1 MRLRL
6 SWKNN
11 EFFSIEQVRRTTDD
25 PGGRGETPR
34 PGAAAAASERR
45 PPPAARPPSFASIL
59 CPVLVAM
66 GAEQRRRVRLARAL
80 HAMMIVL
87 YSFLRRRRRVTWSHA
102 QLAAATAMP

>member
-34 PGAAAAASERR
+34 PGASAASER
-45 PPPAARPPSFASIL
+45 PPSVASIL
-59 CPVLVAM
+59 CPLVAM
-66 GAEQRRRVRLARAL
+66 GAEQRRRRLVHLARAL